1 MDSNPVL
8 KVIEGSLQ
16 GQVFEVTPEGLV
28 IGRGEECAVR
38 LADPGVSREH
48 ARVFLHNAGVWVQ
61 DMGSRNGVFVK
72 GQRLARPK
80 QISPGTELSVGD
92 HRFCLEL
99 SEAAAGDEKATA
111 GPPAPSEESAP
122 GDAYEMEP
130 TVRESAPASKLPLIF
145 GVVGAVAVLAV
156 IASLL
161 MAE

>member
-8 KVIEGSLQ
+8 KVIEGALE
-16 GQVFEVTPEGLV
+16 GQVFVVTPEGLV

-99 SEAAAGDEKATA
+99 SEVASGNETAGAEPAAPPKEPAAGDTIEL
-111 GPPAPSEESAP
+111 
-122 GDAYEMEP
+122 EP
-130 TVRESAPASKLPLIF
+130 TVRAPAPTSKIPVIF
-145 GVVGAVAVLAV
+145 GVLGVLAVLAV
-156 IASLL
+156 IASL
-161 MAE
+161 MTAG